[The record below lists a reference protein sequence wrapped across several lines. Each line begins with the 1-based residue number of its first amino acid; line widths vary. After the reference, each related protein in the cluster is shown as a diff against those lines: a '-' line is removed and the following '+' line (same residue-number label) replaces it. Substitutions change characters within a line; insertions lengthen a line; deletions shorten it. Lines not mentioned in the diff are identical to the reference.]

1 MGDDHPVAL
10 GFLFLGNIHAEI
22 DGAHDTVTELLVNE
36 FLDGVSID
44 ITALA
49 SSLVKSY
56 HPDLK
61 VARGKHAATGD
72 QILPTGAVSL
82 NSVFKG

>member
-1 MGDDHPVAL
+1 M
-10 GFLFLGNIHAEI
+10 
-22 DGAHDTVTELLVNE
+22 NE

-44 ITALA
+44 ITAFI
-49 SSLVKSY
+49 SSMVKSY

-61 VARGKHAATGD
+61 VVRGKHAATGD